1 VSALQVREEER
12 VSAIL
17 GDAAAPRFG
26 YDESQQQ
33 RLADIDRKLLKM
45 AAPDVADELIASFGG
60 DRVCAAITNACS
72 GAKARAD
79 AEASRFLLHE
89 QQRRQEQ
96 ARMKDVNAQ
105 LRSIMELEQLAVYAD
120 SPPPELP
127 PGCRLVPKSRDDAAP
142 LVVVAAPSAIQALIP
157 HAFPIAAVLTPR
169 LRSFCWISGG
179 PRVWAILQPGLP
191 RELRRGLAAP
201 VPCCP
206 PLLQV
211 PPPVLVACAISQYCA
226 ELDALLASRGRSI
239 GTDFDHQR
247 ELEFPLSFLISPLR
261 HQVHPWPSPPTLPT
275 RSPRTKKMNLPYAW
289 QHQRVAC
296 T

>member
-1 VSALQVREEER
+1 
-12 VSAIL
+12 
-17 GDAAAPRFG
+17 
-26 YDESQQQ
+26 
-33 RLADIDRKLLKM
+33 M

-60 DRVCAAITNACS
+60 DRVCAAISNACS

-79 AEASRFLLHE
+79 AEASRFLQHE

-142 LVVVAAPSAIQALIP
+142 LVVVAAPSAIQALIL
-157 HAFPIAAVLTPR
+157 HDFPTAAVLTLR

-191 RELRRGLAAP
+191 PELRRGLAAL

-206 PLLQV
+206 PLPQV
-211 PPPVLVACAISQYCA
+211 PPATSHRVRNIHPPLLIACAISQYCT
-226 ELDALLASRGRSI
+226 ELDALLASRGRSNV
-239 GTDFDHQR
+239 TDFDHQR
-247 ELEFPLSFLISPLR
+247 ELDLNLIFPLSFLISPCGIRCIHARRRLR
-261 HQVHPWPSPPTLPT
+261 CQLGLSG
-275 RSPRTKKMNLPYAW
+275 
-289 QHQRVAC
+289 QRK
-296 T
+296 